1 MHMVLHRSRKFLPL
15 VLLAITTAILFHSH
29 DALAQVNISGNST
42 GTVSVGVGGGAL
54 FSSGTNFLNALQT
67 LLTSTWA
74 RLVAIIAVFAVGLSF
89 MFGRL
94 SMQVAFSVIGGIILV
109 FGAPAIVDSISSSL

>member
-1 MHMVLHRSRKFLPL
+1 MTKVNKNRYLK
-15 VLLAITTAILFHSH
+15 AIALTTLMGILLFHGH
-29 DALAQVNISGNST
+29 DAFAQVSVNTSGSISMSAGS
-42 GTVSVGVGGGAL
+42 AL

-109 FGAPAIVDSISSSL
+109 FGAPAIVDSIAGSL

>member
-1 MHMVLHRSRKFLPL
+1 MVLHRSKKLLPL
-15 VLLAITTAILFHSH
+15 VLMALTTAILFHSH
-29 DALAQVNISGNST
+29 DALAQVSISGNST

>member
-1 MHMVLHRSRKFLPL
+1 MLMHRRKVFLPAI
-15 VLLAITTAILFHSH
+15 VLALTAVILFHSQ
-29 DALAQVNISGNST
+29 DAYAQVSMNNGS
-42 GTVSVGVGGGAL
+42 AL

-67 LLTSTWA
+67 LLTSTWS
-74 RLVAIIAVFAVGLSF
+74 RLVAIIAVFAVGISF

-109 FGAPAIVDSISSSL
+109 FGAPAIVDSISGSL